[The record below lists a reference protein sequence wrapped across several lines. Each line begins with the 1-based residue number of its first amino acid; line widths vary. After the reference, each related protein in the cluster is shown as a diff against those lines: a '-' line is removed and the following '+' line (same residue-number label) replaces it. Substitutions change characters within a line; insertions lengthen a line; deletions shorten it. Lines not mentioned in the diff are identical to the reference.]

1 MYHFVFKHNSD
12 QNVIFLVSRSLV
24 TPRHRCVIMLEVVDG
39 FLRTDKSLGVYET
52 TTGTPRTTSTK
63 KSINVLSTNL
73 AILLSHLLC
82 LSL

>member
-39 FLRTDKSLGVYET
+39 FLRTDMSLGSSRNHD
-52 TTGTPRTTSTK
+52 GNAK
-63 KSINVLSTNL
+63 DNVD
-73 AILLSHLLC
+73 
-82 LSL
+82 